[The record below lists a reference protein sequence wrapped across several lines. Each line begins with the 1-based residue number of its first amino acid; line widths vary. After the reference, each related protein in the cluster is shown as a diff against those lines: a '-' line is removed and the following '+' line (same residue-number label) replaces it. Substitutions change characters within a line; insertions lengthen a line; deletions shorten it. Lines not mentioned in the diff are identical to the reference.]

1 MRAHRVSRRELA
13 GVRLAGMVLC
23 RDVRDASGARVLEKG
38 RVLTGDDV
46 ERLPSLAWDE
56 LHLQEMEHGDAHE
69 EAAGAMLARLAA
81 GGGTVPGTLGGG
93 HWPVCAATR
102 GLLRVD
108 VERLR
113 RANEIE
119 GVCVY
124 TLYDGQVVDVG
135 EAVARTKITPFVLE
149 APHVRAVE
157 VLARETTDGLV
168 CVRPFISMRV
178 GAVVQETLG
187 DRAMARFRD
196 ALGEKVEWLG
206 SRLADPLFVAPRPE
220 VVADAIDVLAR
231 DGARVIALAGSRAMD
246 PLDPAFEALD
256 RLGATMERHGVP
268 AHPGSL
274 FWLARYGDIPILGMP
289 SCGLFSQAS
298 VFDLVLPRIL
308 AGDRLGRAELAAM
321 GHGGF
326 LTRDMAFRFPPYRA
340 RAGRGEAGE

>member
-1 MRAHRVSRRELA
+1 MRARRISRDELPLA
-13 GVRLAGMVLC
+13 RLAGLVLC
-23 RDVRDASGARVLEKG
+23 RDARDGSGARVLEKG
-38 RVLTGDDV
+38 RVLTERDV
-46 ERLPSLAWDE
+46 ELLPSLAWDE
-56 LHLQEMEHGDAHE
+56 LHLVEMEPGDVHE
-69 EAAGAMLARLAA
+69 ERAGAMLARLAA
-81 GGGTVPGTLGGG
+81 GEGTVPGTLSGG
-93 HWPVCAATR
+93 HWPVCATTR

-124 TLYDGQVVDVG
+124 TLFDGQVVDAG

-149 APHVRAVE
+149 GARVRAIE
-157 VLARETTDGLV
+157 ALSRETAEGLV
-168 CVRPFISMRV
+168 RVRPFLPTRV

-196 ALGEKVEWLG
+196 ALAEKVEWLG
-206 SRLADPLFVAPRPE
+206 SELAEPLFVPPRPE
-220 VVADAIDVLAR
+220 GVAGAIEALAR
-231 DGARVIALAGSRAMD
+231 GGARVIALAGSRAMD
-246 PLDPAFEALD
+246 PLDPAFEALG
-256 RLGATMERHGVP
+256 RLGAVMERHGVP

-274 FWLARYGDIPILGMP
+274 FWLARWRETPILGMP

-308 AGDRLGRAELAAM
+308 AGEPFGRAELAAM

-340 RAGRGEAGE
+340 RGSRGEAGE